1 MKGVTRRQFLRSSSL
16 GLGLGLA
23 GGLAGCAAS
32 MKGDFAPKSGR
43 RVVVIGGGWGGASS
57 GLGASSRRGSG
68 LVTRTSPMK
77 RNPLRAMVRTS
88 RWSRP
93 VSPTA
98 LRTALIREVSVD
110 SETIRP
116 SQT

>member
-1 MKGVTRRQFLRSSSL
+1 MMSSLMPSEKYSCSASPLMLVNGNTAIAGRSSTDS
-16 GLGLGLA
+16 A
-23 GGLAGCAAS
+23 ARGGWLS
-32 MKGDFAPKSGR
+32 SGEG
-43 RVVVIGGGWGGASS
+43 GGGWGGASS